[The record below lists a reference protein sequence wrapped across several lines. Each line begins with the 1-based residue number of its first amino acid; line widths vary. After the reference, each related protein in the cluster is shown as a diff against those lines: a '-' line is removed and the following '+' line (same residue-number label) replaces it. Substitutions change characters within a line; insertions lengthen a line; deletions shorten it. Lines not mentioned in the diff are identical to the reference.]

1 MTGPHTIAVPLMGAC
16 GVLLWRLRETSRP
29 VTLKALIIPPLGMS
43 TGLGMF
49 LYPPARVPLAW
60 AATAFVLGAIFFA
73 TPMIRTS
80 KMEWRDDA
88 IYLRRSP
95 AFLWVMFILVAI
107 RLALHGYVEHLVSPL
122 QTGALFFLLAF
133 GMILRWRAD
142 LLRQYRQLQTAESP
156 AQ

>member
-49 LYPPARVPLAW
+49 LDPPARVPLAW

-73 TPMIRTS
+73 TPMNRHP
-80 KMEWRDDA
+80 D
-88 IYLRRSP
+88 
-95 AFLWVMFILVAI
+95 VARLEHARG
-107 RLALHGYVEHLVSPL
+107 RLAGSHS
-122 QTGALFFLLAF
+122 A
-133 GMILRWRAD
+133 
-142 LLRQYRQLQTAESP
+142 
-156 AQ
+156 